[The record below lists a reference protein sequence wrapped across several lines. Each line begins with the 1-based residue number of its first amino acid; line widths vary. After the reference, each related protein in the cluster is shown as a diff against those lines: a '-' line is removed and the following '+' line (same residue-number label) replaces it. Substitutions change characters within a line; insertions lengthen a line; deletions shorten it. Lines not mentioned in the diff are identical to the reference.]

1 MCIPGNYYLLSSE
14 KLRHSPKGIQLI
26 PKCPHIYML
35 CTEWGDK
42 VRVKRQGQD
51 AVWGRQRA

>member
-1 MCIPGNYYLLSSE
+1 MCIPGNYYLLRSE
-14 KLRHSPKGIQLI
+14 KLRHSPKGIQLM

-42 VRVKRQGQD
+42 VRVKR
-51 AVWGRQRA
+51 